1 MGKLIPNTFNLFVV
15 IAVALGSTACS
26 YGMAVISS
34 TIGQTQFYRD
44 MHLAPQ
50 GEPGYGHTA
59 NLIGAMNGVN
69 CAGSAIGAFM
79 TSWMADRF
87 GRLRTIQLGSV
98 VMIIGAVLCA
108 GSVDVAMFLVAR
120 VIAGWGIGVM
130 VTVSFLR
137 IDKDCHL
144 IRLFQAIPMY
154 QAEVSTPESRG
165 FMVSMHGGKL

>member
-1 MGKLIPNTFNLFVV
+1 MGKLIPNTFNLLVV

-50 GEPGYGHTA
+50 GEPGYAHTA

-69 CAGSAIGAFM
+69 CAGSAIGAFL
-79 TSWMADRF
+79 TSWSADRL
-87 GRLRTIQLGSV
+87 GRLRTIQ
-98 VMIIGAVLCA
+98 IGAVIMSVGAALCA

-120 VIAGWGIGVM
+120 FIAGWGIGIM
-130 VTVSFLR
+130 VTVCLPSSNIGVKF
-137 IDKDCHL
+137 
-144 IRLFQAIPMY
+144 
-154 QAEVSTPESRG
+154 
-165 FMVSMHGGKL
+165 

>member
-1 MGKLIPNTFNLFVV
+1 MGKLIPNTFNLLVV

-50 GEPGYGHTA
+50 GEPGYAHTA

-79 TSWMADRF
+79 TSWSADRY
-87 GRLRTIQLGSV
+87 GRLRTIQLGAVIMSV
-98 VMIIGAVLCA
+98 GAALCA

-120 VIAGWGIGVM
+120 VIAGWGIGIM
-130 VTVSFLR
+130 VTVSS
-137 IDKDCHL
+137 
-144 IRLFQAIPMY
+144 P
-154 QAEVSTPESRG
+154 
-165 FMVSMHGGKL
+165 